1 MFRLIL
7 NTKFVKQ
14 ILENEFQRKSSYPG
28 HEERS
33 TVNFIMQ
40 KGPEIILFFVI
51 FFVLVWL
58 YLI

>member
-51 FFVLVWL
+51 FFVLV
-58 YLI
+58 